1 MRRLF
6 SKSLSMIH
14 LSLPKPISFSW
25 SDLDK
30 LPGGEQGG
38 VQENVQVPNSGENAH
53 SSVLPEKVPEERTC
67 RYLRGNP
74 RFMLCMPM

>member
-1 MRRLF
+1 
-6 SKSLSMIH
+6 MIH

-38 VQENVQVPNSGENAH
+38 VQENVQVPNSGKNAH
-53 SSVLPEKVPEERTC
+53 SSVLSEKVPEERTC